1 MNIEKEKS
9 KFLSFFDIHH
19 DGECQFFF
27 FDFRFSICNI
37 KSNVKIIL
45 TFVFFDIHQDGECQF
60 FFFFFFFFRL
70 SIFEFEFRKAKNETQ
85 TKLLLICTCILN
97 RKIHY

>member
-9 KFLSFFDIHH
+9 KFLSFFNIHH
-19 DGECQFFF
+19 DGECQFF

-45 TFVFFDIHQDGECQF
+45 TFVFFDIHQDGECH

-70 SIFEFEFRKAKNETQ
+70 SIFEFEFRKAKNENQ